1 MMSEHEKELA
11 DQEYDYRDPELQ
23 KMMKSGRN
31 LINQLNTTTDIKQRI
46 QLIYELF
53 NHVGDNV
60 TINGHFDAIY
70 GSHISVGSDV
80 FINGNCFF
88 QDSNLISLGDRV
100 IIAPDTKFYCGQHSL
115 DATKRFGTRKDGSHY
130 LVTTTAPITVGN
142 DVCIGGNVTIIG
154 GVTIGNNVII
164 GAGAVITKD
173 VPDNTVVG
181 GVPAHKIKE
190 LPALS
195 GNQENHNKKSEC
207 WAVAKKGKHKP
218 ENKLWYLDAVEEV
231 LCFGWID
238 TTHKRVNG
246 VDMQRFTAPQNG
258 VSGQN

>member
-88 QDSNLISLGDRV
+88 QDSR
-100 IIAPDTKFYCGQHSL
+100 CH
-115 DATKRFGTRKDGSHY
+115 
-130 LVTTTAPITVGN
+130 
-142 DVCIGGNVTIIG
+142 
-154 GVTIGNNVII
+154 
-164 GAGAVITKD
+164 
-173 VPDNTVVG
+173 
-181 GVPAHKIKE
+181 
-190 LPALS
+190 
-195 GNQENHNKKSEC
+195 
-207 WAVAKKGKHKP
+207 
-218 ENKLWYLDAVEEV
+218 
-231 LCFGWID
+231 
-238 TTHKRVNG
+238 
-246 VDMQRFTAPQNG
+246 
-258 VSGQN
+258 